1 MLWRVK
7 LLNWAFGSK
16 RDDDTAPPAPPYDE
30 AKRITESGSNEERA
44 QLASCGDVPPEFLY
58 YFATEGAADVKA
70 AVAKN
75 QSTPLQAD
83 MVLSKDEDDTVREL
97 LAGKIGEKA
106 ALAEPDNDPKSTGM
120 VHQILDTLAR
130 DQLPAVRGIISDAI
144 RSLDNVPKPIVSLLA
159 KDVDEL
165 VSSPILEF
173 SPLLSDAELAS
184 MVGDGMGTTAM
195 KAVANRANLGSDV
208 TRAVTETGDTSAI
221 ETMLENATASI
232 ESDTFDQIAVLA
244 ENAENLHAPMV
255 GRADLPPEAAKKIA
269 TFISDSLLDQLS
281 SRNDLDPSVKEELR
295 SKIESRL
302 SGQQA
307 GPEAIDLNN
316 AQSISDAYT
325 EAKKGRIGAHKVM
338 RSLNRGDFSYVVAA
352 MALMSSVPHEKL
364 VQAILG
370 SDARK
375 VLSVAW
381 KCGFDPFMAETIQK
395 KLPPIKD
402 SDVLAPDANGRFPID
417 PADMDSTLNS
427 MQT

>member
-1 MLWRVK
+1 M
-7 LLNWAFGSK
+7 LNWAFGSK
-16 RDDDTAPPAPPYDE
+16 QDGEVGPPAPPYDE
-30 AKRITESGSNEERA
+30 AKRITENGSDEERA

-58 YFATEGAADVKA
+58 YFATEGAPDVKA

-83 MVLSKDEDDTVREL
+83 MVLSKDDDASVREV
-97 LAGKIGEKA
+97 LAGKIGQKA
-106 ALAEPDNDPKSTGM
+106 AHAEPDKDPKSTGM

-144 RSLDNVPKPIVSLLA
+144 RTLDNVPKPIVSLLA
-159 KDVDEL
+159 RDVDEL
-165 VSSPILEF
+165 VASPVLEF
-173 SPLLSDAELAS
+173 SPLLSDAELANL
-184 MVGDGMGTTAM
+184 VGEGMGTTAM
-195 KAVANRANLGSDV
+195 KAVANRENLGADV
-208 TRAVTETGDTSAI
+208 TRAVTATGDTSAI

-232 ESDTFDQIAVLA
+232 ETETFDQIATLA

-255 GRADLPPEAAKKIA
+255 GRADLPAEAAKKIA
-269 TFISDSLLDQLS
+269 TFISDALLDQLS
-281 SRNDLDPSVKEELR
+281 ARNDLDPSLKEELR

-302 SGQQA
+302 DGSQA

-316 AQSISDAYT
+316 ANSISEAYA

-338 RSLNRGDFSYVVAA
+338 RSLNRGDYSYVVAA
-352 MALMSSVPHEKL
+352 MALMSGVAHEQLVKAILSSDVKKL
-364 VQAILG
+364 V
-370 SDARK
+370 
-375 VLSVAW
+375 SVAW

-417 PADMDSTLNS
+417 PTDMDSALNS

>member
-1 MLWRVK
+1 M
-7 LLNWAFGSK
+7 LNWAFGSK
-16 RDDDTAPPAPPYDE
+16 SDGESGPPAPPYDE
-30 AKRITESGSNEERA
+30 AKRITESGSDDERA

-83 MVLSKDEDDTVREL
+83 MVLSKDNDDTVREV
-97 LAGKIGEKA
+97 LAGKIGQKA
-106 ALAEPDNDPKSTGM
+106 ANADPGSDPKSTGM

-144 RSLDNVPKPIVSLLA
+144 KSLDNVPKPIVSLLA

-165 VSSPILEF
+165 VASPVLEF
-173 SPLLSDAELAS
+173 SPLLSDAELANLVS
-184 MVGDGMGTTAM
+184 EGMGTTAM
-195 KAVANRANLGSDV
+195 KAVANRDNLGADV
-208 TRAVTETGDTSAI
+208 TRAVTASGDTSAI

-232 ESDTFDQIAVLA
+232 ENETFDQIAALA

-269 TFISDSLLDQLS
+269 TFISDALLDQLT
-281 SRNDLDPSVKEELR
+281 SRNDLDDSLKQELR
-295 SKIESRL
+295 AKIESRL
-302 SGQQA
+302 GGAQSGPA
-307 GPEAIDLNN
+307 TIDLNN
-316 AQSISDAYT
+316 AQSISEAYA

-338 RSLNRGDFSYVVAA
+338 RSLNRGDYSYVVAA
-352 MALMSSVPHEKL
+352 MALMSGVTHEQL
-364 VQAILG
+364 VKA
-370 SDARK
+370 
-375 VLSVAW
+375 VLSSDSRTLLAVAW

-395 KLPPIKD
+395 KLPPIND

-417 PADMDSTLNS
+417 PSDMDSALHA

>member
-1 MLWRVK
+1 M
-7 LLNWAFGSK
+7 LNWAFGSK
-16 RDDDTAPPAPPYDE
+16 RDDGTAPPAPPYDE
-30 AKRITESGSNEERA
+30 AKRITESGSTEERT

-58 YFATEGAADVKA
+58 YFATEGAPDVKA

-83 MVLSKDEDDTVREL
+83 MVLSKDDDDSVREI

-106 ALAEPDNDPKSTGM
+106 AFAEPDKDPKSTGM

-159 KDVDEL
+159 SDVDEL
-165 VSSPILEF
+165 VSSPILQF
-173 SPLLSDAELAS
+173 SPLLSDAELAN
-184 MVGDGMGTTAM
+184 MVGEGMGTTAM
-195 KAVANRANLGSDV
+195 KAVASRDNLGSDV
-208 TRAVTETGDTSAI
+208 TSAVTATGDTAAI
-221 ETMLENATASI
+221 ETMLHNATASI
-232 ESDTFDQIAVLA
+232 GNETFDQIAALA

-269 TFISDSLLDQLS
+269 TFISDALLDQLS
-281 SRNDLDPSVKEELR
+281 SRNDLDESVKEELR
-295 SKIESRL
+295 SKIETRL
-302 SGQQA
+302 GGAQA
-307 GPEAIDLNN
+307 GPKAIDLNN
-316 AQSISDAYT
+316 AQSISEAYA

-338 RSLNRGDFSYVVAA
+338 RSLNRGNYSYVVAA
-352 MALMSSVPHEKL
+352 MALMAGVTHEQLVKAVLASDTRKL
-364 VQAILG
+364 I
-370 SDARK
+370 
-375 VLSVAW
+375 SVAW

-402 SDVLAPDANGRFPID
+402 SDVLAPDSNGRFPIA
-417 PADMDSTLNS
+417 PTDMDSVLNS